1 MDIVRGFLFAV
12 VVLISLILICLI
24 LVQPSKS
31 GGLGSAFGGVGESV
45 FGAHAMGHLSKLTV
59 VLITVFFVLTLAL
72 AVISGHSQ
80 GGKEEDMKDKISS
93 MAQQISESAEQVVE
107 ESKDAIPEQ
116 K

>member
-12 VVLISLILICLI
+12 VVLISLVLICLI

-59 VLITVFFVLTLAL
+59 ILIAVFFVLTLAL
-72 AVISGHSQ
+72 AVISGYSQ
-80 GGKEEDMKDKISS
+80 TGEEKSIEDTITS
-93 MAQQISESAEQVVE
+93 MAEQISATADNVSGNVSEAVS
-107 ESKDAIPEQ
+107 EQ